1 MNTVHGQ
8 TGQQFSDVT
17 FCETG
22 ATEKFCCL
30 CCDFVWVSIVMQFWN
45 AEDLLTHAL
54 QEKTDNGFRKS
65 LCCH

>member
-1 MNTVHGQ
+1 MEKTW
-8 TGQQFSDVT
+8 QQFSDVT

-22 ATEKFCCL
+22 ATEKNCCL

-54 QEKTDNGFRKS
+54 QETVSEKS
-65 LCCH
+65 LLPLM